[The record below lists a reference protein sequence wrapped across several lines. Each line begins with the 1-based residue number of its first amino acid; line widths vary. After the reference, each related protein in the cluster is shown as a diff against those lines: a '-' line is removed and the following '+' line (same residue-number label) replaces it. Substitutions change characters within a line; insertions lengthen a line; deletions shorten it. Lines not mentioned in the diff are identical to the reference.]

1 MARFWYNSLQTMDF
15 QLSPWLIKLRIASSH
30 YRALVVYRF
39 IAAIVGG
46 YLLTALSTAVLGVAL
61 PLQPSDAVLLAVS
74 LSILIYACIFIYTF
88 SVRSVAKVW
97 ITILLTSA
105 ALTALLAFME
115 EWL

>member
-46 YLLTALSTAVLGVAL
+46 Y
-61 PLQPSDAVLLAVS
+61 
-74 LSILIYACIFIYTF
+74 FINCLEYRCF
-88 SVRSVAKVW
+88 RGRPA
-97 ITILLTSA
+97 ITT
-105 ALTALLAFME
+105 
-115 EWL
+115 